1 MYIIKEISTG
11 NYIEDYRFETTGNLQ
26 KARVFKRRCDAMNS
40 IVQGYRK
47 NNKFKYEVVK
57 VNLTF

>member
-11 NYIEDYRFETTGNLQ
+11 NYIENYRFETTDNLQ

-47 NNKFKYEVVK
+47 YKSNYEIVK
-57 VNLTF
+57 VTLIF